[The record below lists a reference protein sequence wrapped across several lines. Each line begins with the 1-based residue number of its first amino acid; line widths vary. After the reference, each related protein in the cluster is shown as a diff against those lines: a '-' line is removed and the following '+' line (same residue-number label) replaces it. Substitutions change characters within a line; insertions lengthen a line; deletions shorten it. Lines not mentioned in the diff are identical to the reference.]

1 MQPVPFYLYLP
12 SFIPVI
18 FMDDTTRIHEIETL
32 VREMNRCWAAGWH
45 EEQFRQF
52 IHPDAVAIVPTSP
65 GRLEGRDAY
74 IAGWRDFALA
84 TVIHEWKE
92 TDYKV
97 QLYAGGK
104 CAVVTY
110 FFSITFTMGTQKQT
124 MQGRDMFFLVKEGRK
139 WLVAA
144 DQFSPEPPQAGPA

>member
-1 MQPVPFYLYLP
+1 
-12 SFIPVI
+12 
-18 FMDDTTRIHEIETL
+18 MDTKKITDDILATVHA
-32 VREMNRCWAAGWH
+32 MNRSWTAGWH
-45 EEQFRQF
+45 EEEFRQY
-52 IHPDAVAIVPTSP
+52 IHPDAVAIVPTTP

-74 IAGWRDFALA
+74 VAGWRGFAEA
-84 TVIHEWKE
+84 VVIHEWKE

-104 CAVVTY
+104 SAVVTY
-110 FFSITFTMGTQKQT
+110 FFSITFAIGAVRQT

-144 DQFSPEPPQAGPA
+144 DQFSPEPAGASP